1 LLLFDAPIGVSKPSS
16 TTTLVR
22 APAACSR
29 LKRLSDVAFGL
40 TMLVFLAP
48 LLMVLCLMIK
58 LDSKGPALFRQ
69 RRTGLGG
76 RVFTILKL
84 RTMSVMEDG
93 DRLQYAVKGDERVT
107 RLGRLLRRSSLD
119 ELPQLFN
126 VIVGDMS
133 LVGPRPHALA
143 HDIFYSE
150 QIPRYQ
156 ERFCARPGLTGLAQV
171 RGLRGGL
178 NEAQTMTRRVEQDL
192 LYVEK
197 WSLWLDL
204 WIIIQTIPSLLI
216 GRGVY

>member
-1 LLLFDAPIGVSKPSS
+1 MFDAPLGVSKPSPI
-16 TTTLVR
+16 TMLVR

-29 LKRLSDVAFGL
+29 LKRLIDVVFGL
-40 TMLVFLAP
+40 TMLVFLIP
-48 LLMVLCLMIK
+48 LLVVLCLMIK

-69 RRTGLGG
+69 RRTGLEG

-93 DRLQYAVKGDERVT
+93 DRLQHCVRGDERVT
-107 RLGRLLRRSSLD
+107 RLGWLLRRSSLD

-150 QIPRYQ
+150 QIPSYPQ
-156 ERFCARPGLTGLAQV
+156 RFRTRPGLTGLAQI

-178 NEAQTMTRRVEQDL
+178 NEPQTMTRRVEQDL

-197 WSLWLDL
+197 WSLWLDI
-204 WIIIQTIPSLLI
+204 WIILQTIPSLLI